1 MNIIITR
8 GGSGAG
14 KSTWTKTNHP
24 NARVFSADQ
33 FFMVNG
39 NYKFDPTKLGE
50 AHAACL
56 RSFIDYCQQERLDGA
71 FSAGRPAP
79 TEVAI
84 VDNTN
89 TSVSE
94 FAPYAQVG
102 QVYGHSIQILT
113 WVYDQVM
120 AHARN
125 GHGTPLKACIDQH
138 RRLIEQT
145 AFIPPWWKHDYVV
158 ALGLNGLT

>member
-14 KSTWTKTNHP
+14 KSTWAKTNHP
-24 NARVFSADQ
+24 DAMILSADLHPGLYTDGV
-33 FFMVNG
+33 FNPG
-39 NYKFDPTKLGE
+39 KLGE
-50 AHAACL
+50 AHAKCL
-56 RSFIDYCQQERLDGA
+56 LDFIEVCQDPQGN
-71 FSAGRPAP
+71 
-79 TEVAI
+79 TTVI

-102 QVYGHSIQILT
+102 QVYGHSVQILT
-113 WVYDQVM
+113 WIYDPVM

-125 GHGTPLKACIDQH
+125 GHGTPLKACIEQH
-138 RRLIEQT
+138 RRLCEQT
-145 AFIPPWWKHDYVV
+145 AFIPPWWKHDYIV
-158 ALGLNGLT
+158 ALGLNGPT